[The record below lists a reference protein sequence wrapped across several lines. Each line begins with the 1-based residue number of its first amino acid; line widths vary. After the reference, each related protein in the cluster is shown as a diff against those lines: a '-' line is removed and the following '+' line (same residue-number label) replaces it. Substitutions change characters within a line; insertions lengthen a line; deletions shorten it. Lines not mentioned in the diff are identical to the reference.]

1 MSLFV
6 VPDDDFDSEL
16 LNSQLLESQFSE
28 MMQIESLPAPQSS
41 PNSLDTT
48 KVNAKYLLVT
58 CATEQNEANAIRLV
72 LVLCSRADLGTKV
85 TCPQM
90 EFQQSKA

>member
-6 VPDDDFDSEL
+6 LNDNFDSEL
-16 LNSQLLESQFSE
+16 LNLQLSELRSLE
-28 MMQIESLPAPQSS
+28 MMQMESSPAPQSS
-41 PNSLDTT
+41 TNSSDTT

-58 CATEQNEANAIRLV
+58 CTTEQNEADAIRLV
-72 LVLCSRADLGTKV
+72 LVLCGRADLGTKV

-90 EFQQSKA
+90 EFRQSKA